1 MIEGNGS
8 SPSVPWRWID
18 TPDRLEAAKET
29 IMGASVLS
37 VDTEYDSLRYFR
49 EKLCLI
55 QVCDGKQAYL
65 FDPLAGLDL
74 TFLGSLFGDQTI
86 LKILHAGDNDIRL
99 FHRDYG
105 FFFRNLFDTHRA
117 ASVLGCPFLSLSHI
131 LQVYLG
137 IEVPKSKRMQRSK
150 WEARPLTEE
159 QLLYAARDAYLL
171 FDLHESLKRNLS
183 AQGLLDQ
190 ALEAFASLENTRWR
204 DKIIDPRGFRRFE
217 GFEELSDK
225 GKECLKRLYQ
235 WRFQKARET
244 NMARFLILTDEGLM
258 ALSRRPPE
266 DLPSLEETG
275 ILSSRQIR
283 DFGREIIDLLSVGND
298 APGKE

>member
-1 MIEGNGS
+1 MVEGNGS
-8 SPSVPWRWID
+8 SPPVPWRWID
-18 TPDRLEAAKET
+18 TTESLEAAKE
-29 IMGASVLS
+29 ILFRAHALS

-55 QVCDGKQAYL
+55 QVCDGKEAYL

-74 TFLGSLFGDQTI
+74 TFLGCLFSDPAV

-99 FHRDYG
+99 FNRDYG
-105 FFFRNLFDTHRA
+105 FSFRNLFDTHRA
-117 ASVLGCPFLSLSHI
+117 ASILGCPFLSLSHI

-150 WEARPLTEE
+150 WEVRPLTEE

-171 FDLHESLKRNLS
+171 FDLHESLKKNLS
-183 AQGLLDQ
+183 AQGLVDQ
-190 ALEAFASLENTRWR
+190 ASEVFASLENTRWR

-217 GFEELSDK
+217 GFEELSAK
-225 GKECLKRLYQ
+225 GKDCLERLYQ

-258 ALSRRPPE
+258 ALCRRPPE

-283 DFGREIIDLLSVGND
+283 DFGREIVELLSGGND

>member
-1 MIEGNGS
+1 MTEDNRS
-8 SPSVPWRWID
+8 STLVPWHWID
-18 TPDRLEAAKET
+18 RPDRLETAKEALIGT
-29 IMGASVLS
+29 SVLS

-55 QVCDGKQAYL
+55 QVCDGKEAYL

-74 TFLGSLFGDQTI
+74 TFLGALFGDPAV

-99 FHRDYG
+99 FNRDYG
-105 FFFRNLFDTHRA
+105 FSFRNIFDTHRA

-171 FDLHESLKRNLS
+171 FDLHESLKRNLCS
-183 AQGLLDQ
+183 QGLLDQ
-190 ALEAFASLENTRWR
+190 ALEVSASLENTRWR

-217 GFEELSDK
+217 GFEELSEK
-225 GKECLKRLYQ
+225 GKECLERLYQ

-258 ALSRRPPE
+258 AICRRPPE
-266 DLPSLEETG
+266 DLPALEETG

-283 DFGREIIDLLSVGND
+283 DFGREIINLLSGGND
-298 APGKE
+298 APEQE